1 MPKKRSHT
9 MEKLARIYDDEIL
22 PVWAQPFARM
32 LLRGLEIPENSQILD
47 VACGTGYVTVE
58 ILRRMGRGS
67 RVIAIDAAS
76 TMLDVARRKVE
87 RMGTRDV
94 FFRTENPEPNLSFT
108 DDVYD
113 LLVCNLGLYEME
125 DPGRAIADFAR
136 VVRPGG
142 ELRCTIPLRGTF
154 QELYD
159 IYREVLIK
167 HDKHDILS
175 RVDDHLAGYATAERC
190 QEWMRAG
197 RLRDARVDVEEFT
210 MLFKSSREFFFAPVI
225 EFGPLPVWKELS
237 GQGQEMQD
245 IFWYIKE
252 AIDAYFSGRAFEVSV
267 RAACLVGTKLEEGQE
282 PEPAPPEQASP
293 EQASPEQAMF
303 STNRSAENTQSA
315 ELLIESELTD
325 PLAKPP
331 TKGPTGNSQ
340 STGTSEIDIAELE
353 EIDPEEDIDL

>member
-1 MPKKRSHT
+1 MPKKRSHK

-58 ILRRMGRGS
+58 LLRRMERGS

-76 TMLDVARRKVE
+76 TMLDVARRKIE

-94 FFRTENPEPNLSFT
+94 FFRTENPEPRLSFA

-113 LLVCNLGLYEME
+113 FLVCNLGLYEME
-125 DPGRAIADFAR
+125 DPARAVADFAR

-142 ELRCTIPLRGTF
+142 ELRCTIPLLGTF

-167 HDKHDILS
+167 HDKHDILA
-175 RVDDHLAGYATAERC
+175 RVDGHLARYATAERC
-190 QEWMRAG
+190 QAWMRAG
-197 RLRDARVDVEEFT
+197 RLGDTRVDIEEFT

-225 EFGPLPVWKELS
+225 EFGPLPVWKELA

-267 RAACLVGTKLEEGQE
+267 RAACLIGTRLEEGDTAGQE
-282 PEPAPPEQASP
+282 AAGP
-293 EQASPEQAMF
+293 AMF
-303 STNRSAENTQSA
+303 STQRSAENTQSA
-315 ELLIESELTD
+315 ELLIESEATD
-325 PLAKPP
+325 PAARAQPDGR
-331 TKGPTGNSQ
+331 TSHSQ
-340 STGTSEIDIAELE
+340 STGTSEIDIAEIEEIEPDE
-353 EIDPEEDIDL
+353 EIDL